1 MAGQAAIRPLTGPS
15 SDGARLE
22 EPDPTVGRGQADN
35 VQDGNHRPWVR
46 PVATCQ
52 ACLAEGPDLRD
63 RGEHAAEKAGAA
75 SKAVSAPARRTGW
88 FGIPLRHR
96 RPMLPGLPA

>member
-1 MAGQAAIRPLTGPS
+1 MASKAAIGPSTGPS
-15 SDGARLE
+15 SDESRLE
-22 EPDPTVGRGQADN
+22 APDPAVGRGKVDF

-52 ACLAEGPDLRD
+52 ACLAQGSDLLD
-63 RGEHAAEKAGAA
+63 RGEHVAEKAGAA
-75 SKAVSAPARRTGW
+75 SKAVPAPERRTGW

>member
-1 MAGQAAIRPLTGPS
+1 MAGQAGISPSTGPS
-15 SDGARLE
+15 SEGSRLE
-22 EPDPTVGRGQADN
+22 EPDPAVGRGQGDF
-35 VQDGNHRPWVR
+35 VQGGNHRPWVR

-52 ACLAEGPDLRD
+52 ACLAEGRDLGD
-63 RGEHAAEKAGAA
+63 RGEHVTEKAGAA
-75 SKAVSAPARRTGW
+75 PKAVPVPERRTGW